1 MLSGWSSSG
10 TIAHVELSFHICL
23 WSSLHSLIFFL
34 IRCELTYSRPRA
46 AVSLSKQRV
55 VWEPKQGG
63 PGSRGRWPFDSG
75 HIRSGIQIS
84 IILKSVTTHPRKQ
97 GHCQTQP
104 LSQRHHPFKSAHWT
118 RPDCQIVKARSA
130 LESRV
135 WMYLRLQPNKTE
147 FNLKFEL
154 GQLTQAQSLAVLCFK
169 IRIVNTLSKPCEL
182 SNSGL
187 QEKDGNC
194 KEDS

>member
-1 MLSGWSSSG
+1 M
-10 TIAHVELSFHICL
+10 TFQERE
-23 WSSLHSLIFFL
+23 HS
-34 IRCELTYSRPRA
+34 IRQN
-46 AVSLSKQRV
+46 KF
-55 VWEPKQGG
+55 K
-63 PGSRGRWPFDSG
+63 
-75 HIRSGIQIS
+75 
-84 IILKSVTTHPRKQ
+84 ILKSFTTHPGKQ

-104 LSQRHHPFKSAHWT
+104 LSQRHHPFKSTHWT

-147 FNLKFEL
+147 SSLKFEL

-187 QEKDGNC
+187 QEKDRNC